1 MLLLAIL
8 ALTFIM
14 FRYTML
20 NAEGEQIVV
29 LGSYRPIPII
39 WRLKQLLFVFLWW
52 FQKLFVR
59 FFSW

>member
-29 LGSYRPIPII
+29 LDSYRPTYNKTI
-39 WRLKQLLFVFLWW
+39 KTT
-52 FQKLFVR
+52 FVR
-59 FFSW
+59 IFMVISEAICAGGFS

>member
-1 MLLLAIL
+1 MLLLAIPTL

-39 WRLKQLLFVFLWW
+39 
-52 FQKLFVR
+52 
-59 FFSW
+59 